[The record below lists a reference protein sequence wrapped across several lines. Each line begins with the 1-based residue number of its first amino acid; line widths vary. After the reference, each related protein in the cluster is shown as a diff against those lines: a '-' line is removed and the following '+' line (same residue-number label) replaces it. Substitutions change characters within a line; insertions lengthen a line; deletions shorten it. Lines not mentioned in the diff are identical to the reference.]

1 MNREL
6 LDQLPADEQPIA
18 EKLSSAAE
26 TMQLSQSFQW
36 NLETQLMNAYPSKTE
51 GTVRN
56 WFMKFLSP
64 VGWAIV
70 AIFGV
75 LVLSWMLR
83 SLLPG
88 IQVAAG
94 PTPAQKPSFETD
106 VRTGNI
112 CEGPLALAHGFAV
125 FLTNQDKTE
134 FVALDPE
141 KTIGELR
148 SFAWS
153 ADGKQL
159 AILGNTTGQGNIYL
173 TDSAG
178 SPLRP
183 VLSNSELG
191 YLMDAVWSRD
201 GKQFVMWS
209 AQNNKT
215 VYLLNADGTGL
226 IEKQLDLQIFST
238 PQFAPDGKS
247 IIFYGADAS
256 TSGLFEVR
264 LEDSQSR
271 LINALVEDESAFA
284 YSPDGSRLAYMAM
297 DRNSGGAVLMIED
310 LETRAIVALP
320 GGLPIPRGSGS
331 SIPEVANLSWSAD
344 GKSLVFDFGRGA
356 NNRAIYL
363 AHVDGTGLIKLADTA
378 YAPTISADGKC
389 LAYLSDKKAFLLD
402 LNSISSA
409 STTPTPILLAELPAG
424 RGLADYRLDKLQWR
438 P

>member
-1 MNREL
+1 MNKEL
-6 LDQLPADEQPIA
+6 LDQLPADEQPVA

-26 TMQLSQSFQW
+26 TMKLSQSFQW
-36 NLETQLMNAYPSKTE
+36 NLETQLMNSYQSKTE
-51 GTVRN
+51 GIGQN
-56 WFMKFLSP
+56 WFMKFLTP

-75 LVLSWMLR
+75 LLLSWMLR

-94 PTPAQKPSFETD
+94 SGPTQKVSFETD
-106 VRTGNI
+106 VRTGNV
-112 CEGPLALAHGFAV
+112 CVGPLALAHGFDV

-134 FVALDPE
+134 FVTLDPG
-141 KTIGELR
+141 KTVGELR

-159 AILGNTTGQGNIYL
+159 AIPGNTTGRGNIYL
-173 TDSAG
+173 TDAAG
-178 SPLRP
+178 SRLQP

-191 YLMDAVWSRD
+191 YLMDAAWSRD

-215 VYLLNADGTGL
+215 AYLLNADGTGL
-226 IEKQLDLQIFST
+226 IEKQLELQTLGT
-238 PQFAPDGKS
+238 PRFAPDGKS

-256 TSGLFEVR
+256 SSGLFEVR
-264 LEDSQSR
+264 LDDSQSR

-297 DRNSGGAVLMIED
+297 DRNSGAAILMIED

-320 GGLPIPRGSGS
+320 GSLPIPKGSGS

-356 NNRAIYL
+356 NDRAIYL
-363 AHVDGTGLIKLADTA
+363 AHVDGTGLVKLADTA
-378 YAPTISADGKC
+378 YAPAISADGKC
-389 LAYLSDKKAFLLD
+389 LAYISDKQVFLLD
-402 LNSISSA
+402 LSGVSLTSI
-409 STTPTPILLAELPAG
+409 TTPVLLADVPAG
-424 RGLADYRLDKLQWR
+424 RSIADYRLDKLQWK

>member
-1 MNREL
+1 MNKEL
-6 LDQLPADEQPIA
+6 LDQLPADEQPVA

-26 TMQLSQSFQW
+26 TMKLSQSFQW
-36 NLETQLMNAYPSKTE
+36 NLETQLMNAYQSKTE
-51 GTVRN
+51 GVGRN
-56 WFMKFLSP
+56 WLMKFLSP

-70 AIFGV
+70 AIFGM
-75 LVLSWMLR
+75 LLLSWMLR

-88 IQVAAG
+88 IQVAARPR
-94 PTPAQKPSFETD
+94 PTQKVSFETD
-106 VRTGNI
+106 VRTGNV
-112 CEGPLALAHGFAV
+112 CVGPLALAHGFDV

-134 FVALDPE
+134 FVTLDPG
-141 KTIGELR
+141 KTVGELR

-159 AILGNTTGQGNIYL
+159 AILGNTTGRGNIYL

-178 SPLRP
+178 SPLQP
-183 VLSNSELG
+183 VLSNSELD
-191 YLMDAVWSRD
+191 YLMDAAWSRD
-201 GKQFVMWS
+201 GKQFVVWS
-209 AQNNKT
+209 AQNNKL
-215 VYLLNADGTGL
+215 VYLLNADGTDL
-226 IEKQLDLQIFST
+226 VEKQLDLQIFSA

-256 TSGLFEVR
+256 ASGLFEVR
-264 LEDSQSR
+264 LDDSQSR

-297 DRNSGGAVLMIED
+297 DRTSGGAVLMIED

-320 GGLPIPRGSGS
+320 GSLPIPRGSGS
-331 SIPEVANLSWSAD
+331 SIPKVANLSWSAD

-378 YAPTISADGKC
+378 YAPAISADGKC
-389 LAYLSDKKAFLLD
+389 LAYISDKKAFLMD
-402 LNSISSA
+402 LTGISSA
-409 STTPTPILLAELPAG
+409 SPTPTPILLAELPAG
-424 RGLADYRLDKLQWR
+424 RGIADYRLDKLQWR